1 MDSDLIV
8 FPELSITAYEPE
20 LAKELATHYNSPL
33 FNSIQKLSD
42 QGEIS
47 IGMGMPTLSA
57 DGICISML
65 IFQPLMARTVY
76 SKQLLHTDEL
86 AYFSAGKEQRFLDIK
101 GNKIA
106 VGICYETL
114 QREHFI
120 NAKESG
126 ADIYIA
132 SVAKPSDVIK
142 TAYQYFPE
150 IAKEFNTPIVM
161 VNSVGLCD
169 SFLAVGQSA
178 VWNQKGEL
186 LQQLDGQSQGML
198 FYNSE
203 LESVVAYQI

>member
-57 DGICISML
+57 DGIHISML

-101 GNKIA
+101 GKKIA

-120 NAKESG
+120 QAKKG
-126 ADIYIA
+126 RADIYIA
-132 SVAKPSDVIK
+132 SVAKPLHGIQK
-142 TAYQYFPE
+142 AYQHFPR
-150 IAKEFNTPIVM
+150 IANEFNTPVLM
-161 VNSVGLCD
+161 ANSIGFCD
-169 SFLAVGQSA
+169 NFLAGGQSA

-186 LQQLDGQSQGML
+186 LQQLDGQNQGL
-198 FYNSE
+198 LLYNSE
-203 LESVVAYQI
+203 LESAQVHLL